1 MTKGFINRT
10 SDVENRSIKQKSRLT
25 EFDLIKSHSRWC
37 WRARGLPQLRHLG
50 RQLLVLAL
58 KQKLQNTIVLLEKKI
73 SLYGGAG
80 DGRSWCKV
88 PGTTCVLREH
98 TKPRTQLL
106 LKAPIINF
114 LLLLGQ
120 RWEGVSRPS
129 QAVVVPAQNPSLK
142 EGHLKM

>member
-1 MTKGFINRT
+1 M
-10 SDVENRSIKQKSRLT
+10 
-25 EFDLIKSHSRWC
+25 
-37 WRARGLPQLRHLG
+37 
-50 RQLLVLAL
+50 VLAGAGVASAQAPGETTVSSRFEAETS
-58 KQKLQNTIVLLEKKI
+58 KHNCVAGKKI

-98 TKPRTQLL
+98 TKSRTQLL
-106 LKAPIINF
+106 LKAPVINF

-120 RWEGVSRPS
+120 RWEGISRPS
-129 QAVVVPAQNPSLK
+129 QAVVVPAQNPSWK